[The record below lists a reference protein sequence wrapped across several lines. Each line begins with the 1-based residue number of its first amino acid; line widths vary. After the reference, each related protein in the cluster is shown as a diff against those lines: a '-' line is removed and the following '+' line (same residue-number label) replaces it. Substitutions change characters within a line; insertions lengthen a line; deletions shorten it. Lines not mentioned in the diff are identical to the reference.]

1 MDIDLAKAHREQ
13 TRWIILNTTHISGEA
28 GTSEGTIAT
37 VLQNLKL
44 WRGPDHLR
52 RELDYLSLRQL
63 VTIEGR
69 SLSPQW
75 GVKLTR
81 HGYDMADYTTECEP
95 GIARPPKYWGN

>member
-1 MDIDLAKAHREQ
+1 MDIDLAKAQREQ

-28 GTSEGTIAT
+28 GTNEGTIAT

-52 RELDYLSLRQL
+52 RELDYLALRQL

-69 SLSPQW
+69 TLSPQW

-81 HGYDMADYTTECEP
+81 SGYDIADYTVECEP
-95 GIARPPKYWGN
+95 GIARPQKYWAG